1 MNEDIQVYDFGSLES
16 DLGGLYQ
23 DADENGW
30 NDETFG
36 ALEDD
41 SGAAPSVGKCCFEIR
56 RMPYED

>member
-1 MNEDIQVYDFGSLES
+1 MYDFGSLES

-41 SGAAPSVGKCCFEIR
+41 NGAAPSVGEYYLRLC
-56 RMPYED
+56 RMAHEDSRDTVL